1 MEDCDEDALEAHDD
15 DVTDCIEA
23 YVAAESAEDV
33 EESVEEE
40 YEAALCRVISVPCV
54 VWPES
59 CAGLEPA
66 PLTRGV
72 HGSAAARSSLRPATR
87 QPQFAVISGLTLLIE
102 SRLASSEVVSRLH
115 C

>member
-1 MEDCDEDALEAHDD
+1 MVFLSNLFQKLEDCDEDALEAHDD
-15 DVTDCIEA
+15 DVTDFIEA

-59 CAGLEPA
+59 CAGLKHGA
-66 PLTRGV
+66 GTRGV
-72 HGSAAARSSLRPATR
+72 HSSAAARSSPRPA
-87 QPQFAVISGLTLLIE
+87 PP
-102 SRLASSEVVSRLH
+102 H
-115 C
+115 CSHNLQ